1 MAKKKNPYVIS
12 RTDLDQKQGAINFDN
27 KEVVSEDLGLG
38 DFKFTSL
45 TKHQIAPS
53 DPAQDEGRLY
63 IRDKE
68 GVMYYITATK
78 VG

>member
-1 MAKKKNPYVIS
+1 MAKKKNPYIIS
-12 RTDLDQKQGAINFDN
+12 RTDLDQKQGAITFDN
-27 KEVVSEDLGLG
+27 KEVNAESLGNG
-38 DFKFTSL
+38 DFRFTSL
-45 TKHQIAPS
+45 KKHQLAPS

-63 IRDKE
+63 VRDKE